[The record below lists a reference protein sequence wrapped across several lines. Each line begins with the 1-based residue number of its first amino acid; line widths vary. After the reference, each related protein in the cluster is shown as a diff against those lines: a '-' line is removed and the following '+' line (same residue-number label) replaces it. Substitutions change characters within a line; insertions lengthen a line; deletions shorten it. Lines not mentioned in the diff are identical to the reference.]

1 MASGPSVLPSS
12 LGQRGLLLP
21 GRPPPPPFPA
31 LSSPHTRP
39 PRSWIPA
46 AAEAAEAAVAG
57 AAAAAT
63 LLPTA
68 GTRRIWRPPGRGLA
82 APAPWRR
89 WLRPSV
95 RTSARP
101 SAGNSTSTPSPSSPT
116 STPQNSCRPS
126 CGARPSRRH
135 PSLERPAA
143 TTERAAAR
151 EAPRVKGRAGCSQG
165 PGGGLRP
172 EFRAGVGGEDAR
184 PERPAR
190 GALTAAPAGLGGAP
204 GAGGAR
210 PSPADVGTVWD
221 PAGPRPGS
229 ATRPKSGDW
238 WGLKSRWWAL

>member
-1 MASGPSVLPSS
+1 M
-12 LGQRGLLLP
+12 
-21 GRPPPPPFPA
+21 
-31 LSSPHTRP
+31 
-39 PRSWIPA
+39 
-46 AAEAAEAAVAG
+46 AG

-63 LLPTA
+63 LRPTA

-89 WLRPSV
+89 WPSPSV

-126 CGARPSRRH
+126 CGVRPSRRH
-135 PSLERPAA
+135 PSLARPAA

-151 EAPRVKGRAGCSQG
+151 EALRVKGRAGCSQG

-172 EFRAGVGGEDAR
+172 ELRAGVGREDAR

-204 GAGGAR
+204 PVPEPAALALRRRPRFTRSRGNRMGPGR
-210 PSPADVGTVWD
+210 PSARQCHE
-221 PAGPRPGS
+221 AQ
-229 ATRPKSGDW
+229 K
-238 WGLKSRWWAL
+238 